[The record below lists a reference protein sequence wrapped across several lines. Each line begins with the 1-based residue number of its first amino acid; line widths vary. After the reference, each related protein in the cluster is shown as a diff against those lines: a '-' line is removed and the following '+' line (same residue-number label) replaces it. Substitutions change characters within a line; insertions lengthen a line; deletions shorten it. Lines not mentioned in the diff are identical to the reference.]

1 MSANA
6 IRVIHPYRWN
16 GMWVF
21 DDEAVGLVREPFV
34 AGIPEMIDQV
44 VRNIPNAEGGFNLVF
59 SSRPLPGATLVL
71 ERLREEDGGNWY
83 RWTATG
89 EEGWL
94 CPALLRYYRRAPAR
108 LFVEVRPTT

>member
-1 MSANA
+1 
-6 IRVIHPYRWN
+6 
-16 GMWVF
+16 
-21 DDEAVGLVREPFV
+21 
-34 AGIPEMIDQV
+34 MIDQV
-44 VRNIPNAEGGFNLVF
+44 VRNIPNAEQGFNLVF
-59 SSRPLPGATLVL
+59 SSRPFPGATLVL

-83 RWTATG
+83 RWSATG